1 MVGEKVNGPAIVL
14 DDDCINRKDLS
25 FSLMGRVLEISSL
38 ANLKKALCNEGFDE
52 LKITYLGELWVMLEF
67 INNETKESFWGNVGA
82 KSWFSVLKHASLDF
96 IPDGRMAWVEID
108 GIPFKFWS
116 DNTFKRIAAKWGE
129 LMDMDDYDE
138 TGFHSKRLFPGWTPD
153 FMVDE
158 EEDDQLDEDTND
170 HVVNNDYVNVEGKVE
185 EVPETLFVNEEEQ
198 NGKNSEDP
206 FEIYKLMNKDKTT
219 TGETVK
225 VKYQEQ
231 SFQYPQGFTPNA
243 ECNKGNVEGVQ
254 MVNENVED
262 VREDNSSVNK
272 DNGADNLDLFKTNS
286 GPTRLGRSGST
297 SFSTGEIGG
306 VEGPYGAVD
315 RRLYMGFNMIEL
327 QLKQVVRDIM
337 KASTLLQVYYKG
349 VKKVNNVVSVI
360 VGCQRHVLIANIG
373 SYMGGVDLWH
383 NKNEGADNFDPQS
396 KHDNRLE
403 VVSISATW
411 HLGKLH
417 GFD

>member
-1 MVGEKVNGPAIVL
+1 MDKVVNGKSFVNVVKGNNTVGEKVNSPAIVL

-67 INNETKESFWGNVGA
+67 VNNETKESFWGNVGA

-116 DNTFKRIAAKWGE
+116 DNTFKCIAAKWGE

-138 TGFHSKRLFPGWTPD
+138 TGFHSKRLCIYTKVGTNILESFKIVFRGKIYWLRANEVPGWTPD

-170 HVVNNDYVNVEGKVE
+170 HVVNNDYANVEGEVE

-206 FEIYKLMNKDKTT
+206 FEIYKLLNKDKTT
-219 TGETVK
+219 TGETDK
-225 VKYQEQ
+225 VKDQEQ
-231 SFQYPQGFTPNA
+231 SFQYPPGFTPNA
-243 ECNKGNVEGVQ
+243 ECNKGNVEGVH

-262 VREDNSSVNK
+262 VREDSSSVNK
-272 DNGADNLDLFKTNS
+272 DNGADNLDSFKTNS
-286 GPTRLGRSGST
+286 GPTRSGRFKKSNVSR
-297 SFSTGEIGG
+297 S
-306 VEGPYGAVD
+306 
-315 RRLYMGFNMIEL
+315 LL
-327 QLKQVVRDIM
+327 
-337 KASTLLQVYYKG
+337 ASV
-349 VKKVNNVVSVI
+349 
-360 VGCQRHVLIANIG
+360 
-373 SYMGGVDLWH
+373 
-383 NKNEGADNFDPQS
+383 
-396 KHDNRLE
+396 
-403 VVSISATW
+403 
-411 HLGKLH
+411 
-417 GFD
+417 